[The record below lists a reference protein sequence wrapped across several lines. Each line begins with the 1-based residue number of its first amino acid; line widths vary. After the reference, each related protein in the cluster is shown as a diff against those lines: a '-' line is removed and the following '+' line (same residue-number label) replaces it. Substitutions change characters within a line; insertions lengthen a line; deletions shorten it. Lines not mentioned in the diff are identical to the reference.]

1 MIQGMAGFEYYRAF
15 KGSVNLT
22 VFYSSSIDICMYN
35 EKVLGDSRILKGG
48 RVTIPKKVREKLS
61 VKDGDFLTYLLTSN
75 GFVKIKKLEFD
86 SDKAIKQ
93 IEKLKKEKSL
103 LS

>member
-1 MIQGMAGFEYYRAF
+1 M
-15 KGSVNLT
+15 
-22 VFYSSSIDICMYN
+22 
-35 EKVLGDSRILKGG
+35 LKGG

-61 VKDGDFLTYLLTSN
+61 VKDGDFLTYLLTRN

-86 SDKAIKQ
+86 WDKAIKQ
-93 IEKLKKEKSL
+93 IEKLESEKLL

>member
-1 MIQGMAGFEYYRAF
+1 
-15 KGSVNLT
+15 
-22 VFYSSSIDICMYN
+22 MYN
-35 EKVLGDSRILKGG
+35 EKVLGDSRIMKGG
-48 RVTIPKKVREKLS
+48 RVTMPKKVREKLS

-86 SDKAIKQ
+86 WDKAIKQ
-93 IEKLKKEKSL
+93 IEKLEREKLL

>member
-1 MIQGMAGFEYYRAF
+1 
-15 KGSVNLT
+15 
-22 VFYSSSIDICMYN
+22 MYN
-35 EKVLGDSRILKGG
+35 EKVLGDSRIMKGG
-48 RVTIPKKVREKLS
+48 RVTMPKKVREKLS

-86 SDKAIKQ
+86 WDKAIKQ
-93 IEKLKKEKSL
+93 IEKLKRQKLL

>member
-1 MIQGMAGFEYYRAF
+1 
-15 KGSVNLT
+15 
-22 VFYSSSIDICMYN
+22 MYN
-35 EKVLGDSRILKGG
+35 EKVLGDSKMLKRG

-61 VKDGDFLTYLLTSN
+61 IKDGDFLTYLLTRN

-86 SDKAIKQ
+86 WDKAIKQ
-93 IEKLKKEKSL
+93 IEKLKREKLL